1 VAFLGFGGYDG
12 RIFLQIA
19 GTRKRVFMGLAVSVA
34 ELTDKQAAFV
44 RAYLVSAD
52 VKQSALAAGYTGDNS
67 GYATLRSPAVQR
79 AIADYGDRL
88 IATEGR
94 TLAYQTLKRLMSA
107 TMPPM
112 VQLGA
117 AKAMMSAAGIATA
130 PADKQAEK
138 PLNEMTEAE
147 LKAFI
152 ERMDKIAAGEPIATI
167 TVIPDDSAPNP
178 GTT

>member
-1 VAFLGFGGYDG
+1 MQTVTLTG
-12 RIFLQIA
+12 
-19 GTRKRVFMGLAVSVA
+19 
-34 ELTDKQAAFV
+34 LTDKQSAFV
-44 RAYLVSAD
+44 RHFVGTGSIAKSAT
-52 VKQSALAAGYTGDNS
+52 AAGYGS
-67 GYATLRSPAVQR
+67 EQAGYSAMRSAAVQR
-79 AIADYGDRL
+79 AIADHRARL
-88 IATEGR
+88 IETEGA
-94 TLAYQTLKRLMSA
+94 TLAYRTLVELMDNRQ
-107 TMPPM
+107 PPM
-112 VQLGA
+112 VRLGA

-130 PADKQAEK
+130 PADKQVEK